1 MKLASSNSTENY
13 YMKLAYL
20 KRGSFQKGRENQ
32 TTTLFSRL
40 EHLEVV
46 VIKSFMRKV
55 FESTN
60 NNRTLN
66 TVAA

>member
-13 YMKLAYL
+13 YMKLAL
-20 KRGSFQKGRENQ
+20 LISKRGSFQKGRENQ

-55 FESTN
+55 FESAN
-60 NNRTLN
+60 K
-66 TVAA
+66 